1 MKLPTPLARL
11 ALGGA
16 LLAFAACDGGNPKE
30 PPMPGTLTATLVS
43 PNGGEGAV
51 LLELTGEGVGDVAL
65 ASGGHVFVEGTSPK
79 RVLLVFDEPG
89 TTRFTVEVPDVGDP
103 PAVRFVE
110 VVAPNNQVRA
120 SLSGYKVEFGQ

>member
-1 MKLPTPLARL
+1 MKHPTSLARL

-16 LLAFAACDGGNPKE
+16 LLALAACGDNPKE
-30 PPMPGTLTATLVS
+30 PPVPGTLTATLVS

-51 LLELTGEGVGDVAL
+51 LLELTGEGVGDVAV
-65 ASGGHVFVEGTSPK
+65 SGGHVFVEGTSPK

-89 TTRFTVEVPDVGDP
+89 TTRFTVEVPDVGEP

-110 VVAPNNQVRA
+110 VVAPNNQVRP
-120 SLSGYKVEFGQ
+120 SLSGYKVEFDQ